1 MRPEFMF
8 LSMVIPG
15 FNSLGWN
22 IDVCLRPLIDEL
34 KHLWSSRALTYD
46 ASKKH
51 NFLMKTT
58 LMWIINNFLA
68 YEMVFG

>member
-22 IDVCLRPLIDEL
+22 IDVCLRSLIDKL
-34 KHLWSSRALTYD
+34 KQLWLSRALTYN
-46 ASKKH
+46 ASRKW
-51 NFLMKTT
+51 NFLTKTT
-58 LMWIINNFLA
+58 LMWTINHFLA
-68 YEMVFG
+68 YGMVFG